1 VNWVALKSSN
11 AVPIVGWKVDI
22 FWGFLAFLQMSGDL
36 ANTRT
41 FTKKE
46 KDQDRP
52 AVHALG
58 GLVYRTKA

>member
-22 FWGFLAFLQMSGDL
+22 FWGVLAFLQVPVDL
-36 ANTRT
+36 SNTRT
-41 FTKKE
+41 FAKKE
-46 KDQDRP
+46 KDPDRP

-58 GLVYRTKA
+58 GLFYRPKA